1 MSGAGEPE
9 ADDGDRIGGDHV
21 EIAAL
26 DLLLGQGTPA
36 AQDELRARIGA
47 EPRLALEMADTV
59 TLLEKFRELRVEPSP
74 TFAARLADVVA
85 RAARRRRRALPRR
98 VPAAWLAAAAA
109 LVTFAGLFHWD
120 PLAARSA
127 RRTIADELV
136 LAAAPVSQPATSAAP
151 GAAPPSALQPDA
163 ARAGAAPVGRA
174 DGTVAWQPSIAE
186 MRRWLAQEP
195 SRRLCEALEVGLQ
208 PAHDPLR
215 VWLEPRNALA
225 RLRVDHERCA
235 TAAVRQQAL
244 RAGGGL
250 VAADARVQALA
261 DQIAAELAV
270 TLSSKT
276 AVPEPGQVAMALRAL
291 VAAGPGNGVRSGAL
305 ELGGEWLAAQ
315 LPACTG
321 APLLTALAALV
332 EVAAVSGAHAD
343 QVALHGE
350 RLVHEVLCADER
362 TWGRQRP
369 ELLSPHVPAATVGD
383 GGRLLRLLPGFGVDV
398 GRCAL
403 VRQLML
409 AQLRERTDRKQD
421 GPEVVAAIVFGSADL
436 LAPGERDEMEMQ
448 LRRWHPAR
456 LVPDFLTVHQLA
468 WSIEPGRPGFT
479 RMQRDL
485 RQLAVLSEPEPLR
498 DRAAFCL
505 CLATNYAAFRG
516 SSGDVTGD

>member
-1 MSGAGEPE
+1 MSGARGPE
-9 ADDGDRIGGDHV
+9 AGDGDRIAGDHL

-36 AQDELRARIGA
+36 EQDELRARIGA
-47 EPRLALEMADTV
+47 EPQLAFEMADTV

-85 RAARRRRRALPRR
+85 RAARRRRRAAPRR
-98 VPAAWLAAAAA
+98 VPAAWIAAAAA
-109 LVTFAGLFHWD
+109 VATFVGLFHWD

-127 RRTIADELV
+127 RRTVADELV
-136 LAAAPVSQPATSAAP
+136 LAAAPGSQPANSTAPSAAP
-151 GAAPPSALQPDA
+151 SAVQPGAQAVAEPVE
-163 ARAGAAPVGRA
+163 REAGTA
-174 DGTVAWQPSIAE
+174 AWQPSIAE

-208 PAHDPLR
+208 PSHDPLS

-235 TAAVRQQAL
+235 VAAVRQQAL

-250 VAADARVQALA
+250 VAADARVQTLA

-276 AVPEPGQVAMALRAL
+276 AVPELGQVAMALRAL

-321 APLLTALAALV
+321 SALLTALAALV
-332 EVAAVSGAHAD
+332 EVAAVNGAHAD
-343 QVALHGE
+343 QVAFHGE
-350 RLVHEVLCADER
+350 RLVHEVLRADER

-398 GRCAL
+398 ERCTL

-409 AQLRERTDRKQD
+409 AQLRERTDRKED
-421 GPEVVAAIVFGSADL
+421 GPEVIAAMVFGSADL
-436 LAPGERDEMEMQ
+436 LAPRERDEMELQ

-456 LVPDFLTVHQLA
+456 LVPDFPTVHQLA

-485 RQLAVLSEPEPLR
+485 RQLAVLSAPQPLR